1 MEDVPRHCPQLH
13 ARSIGGFMPRPLP
26 DPSTRHFLTGEELD
40 RAELSAVLDRAEEL
54 KSFRGQEGGDALA
67 GRSVALVFE
76 KPSTRTRISF
86 EVGVAELGGTP
97 LVLRG
102 DELQLSRGES
112 IGDTARVL
120 SRYLDAIVIRSR
132 SDETVAELA
141 AAAEV
146 PVINGLTPRHHPC
159 QVLADLLTLHEHFG
173 GLEGLRL
180 AYLGDGNNVARS
192 LAILGRMAGVE
203 VVIASPEGYRLEE
216 GLAEQ
221 TDDPAAAVAGADAV
235 YTDVWVSMGNEAEA
249 ERRRKDLAPYQLNEE
264 LLAAA
269 SDRAIALH
277 CLPAHPGEEITEGVL
292 YGERSAVWDQ
302 AENRLHAQKAL
313 LERTLGGD

>member
-1 MEDVPRHCPQLH
+1 
-13 ARSIGGFMPRPLP
+13 MPRSLP
-26 DPSTRHFLTGEELD
+26 DSGARHFLTGEELD
-40 RAELSAVLDRAEEL
+40 RAELSALLDRAEEL

-67 GRSVALVFE
+67 GKSVALIFE

-120 SRYLDAIVIRSR
+120 SRYLHAIVIRSG

-141 AAAEV
+141 AGAEV

-159 QVLADLLTLHEHFG
+159 QVLADLLTLHERFG

-192 LAILGRMAGVE
+192 LAILGGTAGMK
-203 VVIASPEGYRLEE
+203 VVIAAPEGYRLEE

-235 YTDVWVSMGNEAEA
+235 YTDVWVSMGDEAEA
-249 ERRRKDLAPYQLNEE
+249 KRRRKDLAPFQLNEE

-269 SDRAIALH
+269 SERAIALH

-313 LERTLGGD
+313 LERLIVG